1 MKYRLPPVNAQPMI
15 ALGPDA
21 VLIADGW
28 AGKSVA
34 DVQSDDERSL
44 LALVDGKRTVADIL
58 RVSRMS
64 GFVTMRQLRSLSER
78 KIIRTVVP
86 KRAETSS
93 FGRTTARFG
102 PPKAGATQD
111 LTAVAHAF
119 TPPAYDTPTPLPT
132 IIAPPQLPPRQAPRR
147 ATPVQ
152 VPPAKITIEVVSPA
166 SSSSPSTALVPTSRV
181 VGRPITS
188 PPKLGP
194 MAAQAVE
201 LWFSLTRR
209 DWSTLVL
216 VPGHKAG
223 SALPFAAA
231 LAEAGSAIRRKP
243 VELFSAEGK
252 DLIPTTD
259 WIFPRQPGDQF
270 QRIIALDPVGL
281 NPMGIPVAQGAQV
294 VLVVV
299 DRGEADLS
307 TVRRTVEAIGRAKV
321 TGSVLLTPAKPIKLR

>member
-1 MKYRLPPVNAQPMI
+1 MKYRLPPVNAQPMTS
-15 ALGPDA
+15 LGPDA
-21 VLIADGW
+21 ILIADGW
-28 AGKSVA
+28 AGKSAA

-78 KIIRTVVP
+78 KIIRTVP
-86 KRAETSS
+86 KRIDAS

-102 PPKAGATQD
+102 PPRAGLTQD
-111 LTAVAHAF
+111 LTAVAQAF
-119 TPPAYDTPTPLPT
+119 TAPAYDTPTPLPT
-132 IIAPPQLPPRQAPRR
+132 ITPPRQVPRR
-147 ATPVQ
+147 ATPLQ
-152 VPPAKITIEVVSPA
+152 APPAKITIEVAPVS
-166 SSSSPSTALVPTSRV
+166 STALVPTSRV

-194 MAAQAVE
+194 MAAQAVD
-201 LWFSLTRR
+201 LWFSLTKR

-223 SALPFAAA
+223 SALAFAAA

-259 WIFPRQPGDQF
+259 WIFPREPGDQF
-270 QRIIALDPVGL
+270 QRVIVLDPVGL
-281 NPMGIPVAQGAQV
+281 NPMGIPVAQGAQA

-299 DRGEADLS
+299 ERGEADLS
-307 TVRRTVEAIGRAKV
+307 TVRRTVEAIGRHKV
-321 TGSVLLTPAKPIKLR
+321 TGTVLVTPAKPVKLR